1 MLNTFGWW
9 ILTFWICILEGISMI
24 LNKKEWTSL
33 IHLLSFLQQTQGSD
47 RILWKL
53 CNQMEIF
60 ITEHQLLNIQM
71 AMLMFERLS
80 FLFFPKVVSFYY
92 ISSNTRCLTCV
103 ETAQSLK
110 FTSPL
115 CIMQLCIQVLKCG
128 FYLVLVDL

>member
-1 MLNTFGWW
+1 
-9 ILTFWICILEGISMI
+9 MI

-71 AMLMFERLS
+71 AML
-80 FLFFPKVVSFYY
+80 
-92 ISSNTRCLTCV
+92 CL
-103 ETAQSLK
+103 K
-110 FTSPL
+110 
-115 CIMQLCIQVLKCG
+115 
-128 FYLVLVDL
+128 D